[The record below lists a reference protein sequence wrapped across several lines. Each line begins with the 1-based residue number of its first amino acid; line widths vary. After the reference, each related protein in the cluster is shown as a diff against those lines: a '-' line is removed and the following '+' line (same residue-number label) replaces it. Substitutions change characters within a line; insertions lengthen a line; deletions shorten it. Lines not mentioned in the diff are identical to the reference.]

1 MTMKTSRWISLF
13 AALALLAAGGAW
25 WALHRAPA
33 AAGARAQA
41 GAKVTVWQCSMHP
54 NVIQDH
60 PGICPICHMDLEE
73 RQLDADDP
81 RVKKLG
87 LKPIL
92 PQEDAAPGPGAA
104 VPGKAAFTLSPE
116 RRQLIGVAS
125 EAVAVQ
131 AMSRILR
138 LPGVAKSGALVLAQL
153 AEQDAGEL
161 KPGLK
166 ALLLGPQGQAVSAT
180 VRSVDASLDSLTR
193 TFGVALQAAKAQP
206 WLQAGVYVEARVELS
221 LGQRLSVPEDAV
233 IDTGLRQVLF
243 VEKEGGRFEPRQV
256 SLGERGNGRVE
267 VLKGV
272 QAGERVVTQA
282 SFLIDS
288 ESRFQAAIQQ
298 F

>member
-1 MTMKTSRWISLF
+1 
-13 AALALLAAGGAW
+13 
-25 WALHRAPA
+25 
-33 AAGARAQA
+33 
-41 GAKVTVWQCSMHP
+41 
-54 NVIQDH
+54 
-60 PGICPICHMDLEE
+60 MDLEE

-81 RVKKLG
+81 LVKKLG

-92 PQEDAAPGPGAA
+92 PQADAVPGSGQA

-116 RRQLIGVAS
+116 RRQLINVAS
-125 EAVAVQ
+125 EAAAVQ
-131 AMSRILR
+131 PMSRTLR
-138 LPGVAKSGALVLAQL
+138 LAGVAKGGAQVLAQM
-153 AEQDAGEL
+153 AEQDAGSL

-166 ALLLGPQGQAVSAT
+166 ALLLGPNGQAVSAT
-180 VRSVDASLDSLTR
+180 VRSVDPALDSVTR
-193 TFGVALQAAKAQP
+193 TFGVALLAERARP

-221 LGQRLSVPEDAV
+221 LGKRLSVPEDAV

-256 SLGERGNGRVE
+256 SLGERGSGRVE
-267 VLKGV
+267 IVKGV
-272 QAGERVVTQA
+272 QAGEQVVTQA

>member
-1 MTMKTSRWISLF
+1 MKAYRWIALL
-13 AALALLAAGGAW
+13 LALMVLAAGGAW
-25 WALHRAPA
+25 WAQHRAPA
-33 AAGARAQA
+33 ASGQALA

-81 RVKKLG
+81 LVKKLG

-92 PQEDAAPGPGAA
+92 PQDDA

-116 RRQLIGVAS
+116 RRQLINVAS
-125 EAVAVQ
+125 EAAAVQ
-131 AMSRILR
+131 AMSRTLR
-138 LPGVAKSGALVLAQL
+138 LPGVAKAGSSVLAQL

-166 ALLLGPQGQAVSAT
+166 ALLLGPQGQSLSAT
-180 VRSVDASLDSLTR
+180 VQSLDASLDSLTR
-193 TFGVALQAAKAQP
+193 TFGVMLQAAKAEP
-206 WLQAGVYVEARVELS
+206 WLKAGVYVEARVELS
-221 LGQRLSVPEDAV
+221 LGKRLSVPADAV

-256 SLGERGNGRVE
+256 SLGEHGNGRVE
-267 VLKGV
+267 ILKGV
-272 QAGERVVTQA
+272 QAGEQVVTQA
-282 SFLIDS
+282 NFLIDS